1 MGAGITRAAEL
12 HVWYDGEQVGAV
24 HDTTPLAF
32 TYAPEWLARAGGAF
46 SLAAIVL
53 RPDRQDGPEVQAFFE
68 NLLPEGELRDYL
80 SQRTQTT
87 SLYGWLL
94 EVAGDTAGGFVL
106 LPAGQ
111 APQPPTYE
119 ATTWQALADALRQ
132 RSAAAID
139 LQGTDARISLAGAQD
154 KASLAIFDDGIPR
167 LPRGTAPSTHILKPD
182 IRRLAKVWHSAA
194 NETLVMRIA
203 AACGLPTAEVFYEP
217 HTQACVVRRFD
228 RLPRPE
234 STPDGTPNRPPNR
247 SLMRLVQYDLC
258 QLAGTVSERKY
269 EKEGGPGLVQCAE
282 LIRRYSSQPALDLR
296 NLLLWLFFNLYV
308 GNNDSHAKNL
318 SVYHLPGRG
327 VMLTPFYDLL
337 CTRLYPGLSP
347 SFAFSIAG
355 ESRPG
360 AITQTHVAALATALN
375 MQPRFVLKLA
385 ANLAQRMP
393 AAVAQAMASVRP
405 GLPPAAQDLGPAAA
419 VRPVHHAKDRWA
431 AGGRLAD
438 AEWPSSRPLRQ
449 APPTHAARRAAAPT
463 TPPGPAG
470 R

>member
-1 MGAGITRAAEL
+1 
-12 HVWYDGEQVGAV
+12 VGTV

-53 RPDRQDGPEVQAFFE
+53 RPERQDGPEVQAFFE
-68 NLLPEGELRDYL
+68 NLLPEGELRHYL

-111 APQPPTYE
+111 PPQPPAYE
-119 ATTWQALADALRQ
+119 ATTWHALAAALNQ

-139 LQGTDARISLAGAQD
+139 LQGADARISLAGAQD

-182 IRRLAKVWHSAA
+182 IRRLAKVWHSAT

-228 RLPRPE
+228 RLPRQN
-234 STPDGTPNRPPNR
+234 GTRNGTENGTLR
-247 SLMRLVQYDLC
+247 RLVQYDLC

-269 EKEGGPGLVQCAE
+269 EKEGGPGLVQCAA

-296 NLLLWLFFNLYV
+296 HLLQWLFFNLYV

-327 VMLTPFYDLL
+327 VMLTPFYDLM

-347 SFAFSIAG
+347 SFAFAIDG

-360 AITQTHVAALATALN
+360 AITRAHVEALARALG
-375 MQPRFVLKLA
+375 MQPRFVLGLA
-385 ANLAQRMP
+385 ADLAVRLP
-393 AAVAQAMASVRP
+393 AAVERAMAEVSP
-405 GLPPAAQDLGPAAA
+405 QLPLGAQDLA
-419 VRPVHHAKDRWA
+419 
-431 AGGRLAD
+431 GRL
-438 AEWPSSRPLRQ
+438 RQ
-449 APPTHAARRAAAPT
+449 FVLSTTQKTAARLASGA
-463 TPPGPAG
+463 
-470 R
+470 

>member
-1 MGAGITRAAEL
+1 MTMAMAMARASEL
-12 HVWYDGEQVGAV
+12 HVWYEGEWVGTV
-24 HDTTPLAF
+24 HDTSPLAF
-32 TYAPEWLARAGGAF
+32 TYAPAWLARPGGAF
-46 SLAAIVL
+46 SLAAVAL
-53 RPDRQDGPEVQAFFE
+53 VPHRQDGPEVQAFFE
-68 NLLPEGELRDYL
+68 NLLPEGELRHYL

-111 APQPPTYE
+111 APEPPTYE
-119 ATTWQALADALRQ
+119 ATTWPALAEALRQ

-139 LQGTDARISLAGAQD
+139 LQGADARISLAGAQD
-154 KASLAIFDDGIPR
+154 KASLAIFDDGLPR

-228 RLPRPE
+228 RLPRP
-234 STPDGTPNRPPNR
+234 DG
-247 SLMRLVQYDLC
+247 SLARLVQYDLC

-269 EKEGGPGLVQCAE
+269 EKEGGPGLVPCAA
-282 LIRRYSSQPALDLR
+282 LIRRYSSRPALDLR
-296 NLLLWLFFNLYV
+296 HLLQWLFFNLYV

-318 SVYHLPGRG
+318 SVYHVPGRG

-347 SFAFSIAG
+347 SFAFAIDG
-355 ESRPG
+355 ETRPG
-360 AITQTHVAALATALN
+360 AITRAHVEALARALG
-375 MQPRFVLKLA
+375 MQPRFVLGVAAELA
-385 ANLAQRMP
+385 ARMP
-393 AAVAQAMASVRP
+393 AAVSRAMAAVTP
-405 GLPPAAQDLGPAAA
+405 VLPPSAQDLA
-419 VRPVHHAKDRWA
+419 
-431 AGGRLAD
+431 GRLQQFVL
-438 AEWPSSRPLRQ
+438 STTQ
-449 APPTHAARRAAAPT
+449 KTAARLV
-463 TPPGPAG
+463 
-470 R
+470 